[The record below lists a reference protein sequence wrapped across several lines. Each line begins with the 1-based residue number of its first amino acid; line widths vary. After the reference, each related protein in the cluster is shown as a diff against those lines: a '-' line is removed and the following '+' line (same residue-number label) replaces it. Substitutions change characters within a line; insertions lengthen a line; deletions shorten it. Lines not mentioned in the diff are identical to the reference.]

1 MSNGL
6 QQVINY
12 MIPAIGTPR
21 GYFWSGVL
29 DAAPVNIDFRNVS
42 GGGIDGQPFR
52 PSGIFIDNTQGVGP
66 VTVVINEISYQI
78 VCEAAASLHLQF
90 PAPVELTVSFVGDG
104 QATIAFVD
112 FPVLPFNSAGGGG
125 GGMAN
130 PMTTAGDIIIG
141 TVDGVPVRLP
151 IGANGEV
158 LTVTAGVPSWEP
170 AGGGGGGSQ
179 LGIASAINSGQY
191 YLAREYVSAVNAAV
205 WTPASGETVF
215 QILYLD
221 AALTVSEMAAYVTTG
236 VAASDVEI
244 GIYEMLGAGKPGTCL
259 GKATINT
266 GSSFTIDSRV
276 IDTSPLALAAGPYF
290 LVLHSDTSTQELAGS
305 EPTAGCYED
314 ATALVTNVMEL
325 FDQNNVVGSVSIDDT
340 DLPGGSYSFGM
351 DLTGLEISL
360 FGGAIVRFQ
369 CAMIGLKKA

>member
-1 MSNGL
+1 MADGL

-29 DAAPVNIDFRNVS
+29 TAAPVNIDFRNVS

-52 PSGIFIDNTQGVGP
+52 PSGVFIDNTQGVGP
-66 VTVVINEISYQI
+66 VTIVINEISYQI
-78 VCEAAASLHLQF
+78 VCESAASLHLQF

-125 GGMAN
+125 GGMIN
-130 PMTTAGDIIIG
+130 PMTTEGDIIIG
-141 TVDGVPVRLP
+141 TIDGVPVRLP
-151 IGANGEV
+151 IGSNGDV
-158 LTVTAGVPSWEP
+158 LTVVAGVPEWAPPS
-170 AGGGGGGSQ
+170 GGGGGSQ
-179 LGIASAINSGQY
+179 LGIASSINSGQY
-191 YLAREYVSAVNAAV
+191 YLAREYSSAVNAAV
-205 WTPASGETVF
+205 WTPADTQTVF
-215 QILYLD
+215 QLLYLD
-221 AALTVSEMAAYVTTG
+221 AAMSVSEIAAYVTTG

-266 GSSFTIDSRV
+266 GSSFTIDSRA
-276 IDTSPLALAAGPYF
+276 IDTAPLALNAGPYF
-290 LVLHSDTSTQELAGS
+290 LVLHSDTITQELAGS
-305 EPTAGCYED
+305 EPDQGCFMD
-314 ATALVTNVMEL
+314 ATALVSNVMEL
-325 FDQNNVVGSVSIDDT
+325 FDQNNEVGSVAIDDS

-351 DLTGLEISL
+351 DLTGLTISL
-360 FGGAIVRFQ
+360 FGGATVRFQ
-369 CAMIGLKKA
+369 CAMLGLKKA